1 MEKEPRYAVDP
12 WKREISY
19 FKKLQRKAELEA
31 ISRYSLEYIVTNYL
45 PEKLEGV
52 KKG

>member
-1 MEKEPRYAVDP
+1 LEKEPRYAVDP